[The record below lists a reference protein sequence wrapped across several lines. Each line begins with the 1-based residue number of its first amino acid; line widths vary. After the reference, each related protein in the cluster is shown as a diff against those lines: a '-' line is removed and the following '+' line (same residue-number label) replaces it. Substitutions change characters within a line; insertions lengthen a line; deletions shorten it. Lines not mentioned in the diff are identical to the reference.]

1 MNQINELFSLPV
13 NLKEV
18 MTVDGFKL
26 FSSDNLKENFILA
39 FNKSSKGKMVAE
51 DVEKMVNDEL
61 IIPCYLTKNLW
72 AFFKSKAF
80 GSEYKDVL
88 AFYHIDSKK
97 VVILIDN
104 NSTVFGT
111 SNNNELASTT
121 MHECMHLIAGRAFPK
136 FLSTMKNTLE
146 IYYSNFFRKYL
157 SLKSIDENAAN
168 NYITFIKQ
176 FDLAG
181 PDAISSKINLFTQV
195 IVSNFT
201 ESTLLPKDYT
211 SRVIKLAV
219 TVKVSSANMPT
230 FLQKAQNFSMVVT
243 GLNQAYLDSFGDR
256 NTYTTPFQELFSV
269 SEVACVLTE
278 MQPNNPTI
286 RKLFKLL

>member
-1 MNQINELFSLPV
+1 MSQVNELFSLPV
-13 NLKEV
+13 GLEEV

-26 FSSDNLKENFILA
+26 FSSNNLKENFILA

-51 DVEKMVNDEL
+51 DIERMVNDEL

-72 AFFKSKAF
+72 SFFKLKAF

-88 AFYHIDSKK
+88 AFYHISSKK

-121 MHECMHLIAGRAFPK
+121 MHECMHLIASRAFPK
-136 FLSTMKNTLE
+136 FFSVMQSTLE
-146 IYYSNFFRKYL
+146 IYYGNFFRKYL
-157 SLKSIDENAAN
+157 SMKTIDDEATENFIN
-168 NYITFIKQ
+168 FIKP
-176 FDLAG
+176 FDHSG
-181 PDAISSKINLFTQV
+181 SEVISSKINLFMQV
-195 IVSNFT
+195 ITSNYT
-201 ESTLLPKDYT
+201 DSNLLPKEYND
-211 SRVIKLAV
+211 RVVKLAV
-219 TVKVSSANMPT
+219 VVKVAAANLPT
-230 FLQKAQNFSMVVT
+230 FLQKAKNFSMVVT
-243 GLNQAYLDSFGDR
+243 GLNQAYLDSFGER
-256 NTYTTPFQELFSV
+256 NIYTTPFQELFSV